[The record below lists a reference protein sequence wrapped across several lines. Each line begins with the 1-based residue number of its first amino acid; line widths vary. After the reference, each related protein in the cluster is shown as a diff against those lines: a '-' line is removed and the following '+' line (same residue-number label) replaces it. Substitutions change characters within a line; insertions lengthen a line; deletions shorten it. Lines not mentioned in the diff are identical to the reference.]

1 MPLVDEIRSGGQTGA
16 DMAGLIAAQSLGI
29 KTGGVAPLGF
39 RTENGSNPELGSIYG
54 LIEHES
60 DKYPPRTMQNVDD
73 SDGTIA
79 FLLRNSVGTKYT
91 IGYCHT
97 HEWTFRSTSKDDGY
111 RPVLVIKKITDKT
124 TENIQQFLLVN
135 NIKILNIAG
144 NRESGYRGIQYI
156 VVKVLIGALSNR

>member
-1 MPLVDEIRSGGQTGA
+1 MLLVNEIRSGGQTGA

-54 LIEHES
+54 LTEHES
-60 DKYPPRTMQNVDD
+60 DKYPPRTMQNIDD

-79 FLLRNSVGTKYT
+79 FLFRDSVGTKYT

-97 HEWTFRSTSKDDGY
+97 HEWTFRSTSKDNGY
-111 RPVLVIKKITDKT
+111 RPVLVIKKITSKT
-124 TENIQQFLLVN
+124 TESIQQFLLDN
-135 NIKILNIAG
+135 SIKILNIAG
-144 NRESGYRGIQYI
+144 NRESSYQGIQDI
-156 VVKVLIGALSNR
+156 VVKILIEALSKR